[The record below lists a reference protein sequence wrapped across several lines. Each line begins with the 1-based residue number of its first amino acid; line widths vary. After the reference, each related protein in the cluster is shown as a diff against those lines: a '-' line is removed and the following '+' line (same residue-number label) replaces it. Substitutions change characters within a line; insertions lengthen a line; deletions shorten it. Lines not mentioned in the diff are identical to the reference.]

1 MGTGTGVGGKSTKR
15 SGSASRLQSNEIV
28 PTESESAAEDA
39 GPSVSTTTC
48 STPFEITRRYDLDLW
63 RRVSSMCGGDEFVS
77 TSRPVPPVSHSG
89 SAVVSPNRSALP
101 MEEALPPPTHVH
113 VVVVAARGLRGA
125 DWTGFSDPFVEVSA
139 CGANAKRRYRTS
151 VATQTLNP
159 TWTTR
164 NERFLVGCDD
174 ADENVTA
181 SASSTPANALHRKF
195 RGIAL
200 SVFDRDWGTSSQFL
214 GGAVIDPT
222 QIPRGGKWVELTLE
236 LQSELP
242 EFAKPSG
249 SSGKKNRPNYFG
261 SKYAI
266 KNASTHNDSPQNLG
280 TITVRISAA
289 DDLSWDVR
297 SDTGAVLFRD
307 LTHHFKPG
315 KFGATKAKTAAAGYR
330 ALRREANS
338 VETAQANSVDSKT
351 KLNPNRDSNPVPG
364 VRNGT
369 GHTTVATSSSSSTVM
384 RASPSSTTRSKLT
397 RHVHVCVV
405 AGKHLSASDVGRS
418 TDAFVKLSLDNGL
431 PSEFGKTETIKRSLD
446 PVWGRGAGETFTVP
460 RRPGA
465 CEVVLDVYDADFA
478 KRNQLVSTGVVP
490 LFCLPANGSWSVDI
504 TVPLFP
510 PLQTLSVGKD
520 RLDGESKGFLVVRVG
535 TCCVSQIP
543 PTVCPY
549 KADTLFYLSQP
560 RAHPRPE
567 FWTPAMKVYRI
578 LFQLQRRRVQQP
590 RQSQTSPLRYL
601 KYAIR
606 HQTFLPQSCGVS
618 GRTPRIPPPPRQ
630 GAT

>member
-1 MGTGTGVGGKSTKR
+1 
-15 SGSASRLQSNEIV
+15 
-28 PTESESAAEDA
+28 
-39 GPSVSTTTC
+39 
-48 STPFEITRRYDLDLW
+48 
-63 RRVSSMCGGDEFVS
+63 
-77 TSRPVPPVSHSG
+77 
-89 SAVVSPNRSALP
+89 
-101 MEEALPPPTHVH
+101 
-113 VVVVAARGLRGA
+113 
-125 DWTGFSDPFVEVSA
+125 
-139 CGANAKRRYRTS
+139 
-151 VATQTLNP
+151 
-159 TWTTR
+159 
-164 NERFLVGCDD
+164 
-174 ADENVTA
+174 
-181 SASSTPANALHRKF
+181 
-195 RGIAL
+195 
-200 SVFDRDWGTSSQFL
+200 
-214 GGAVIDPT
+214 VIDPT
-222 QIPRGGKWVELTLE
+222 QIPRGGKWVEMTLE

-249 SSGKKNRPNYFG
+249 SSGKKKRPNYFG

-297 SDTGAVLFRD
+297 SDTGAVVFRD

-338 VETAQANSVDSKT
+338 VETAQANSVDTKT